1 MTLQTVVGDVLLLLG
16 VLLMAVAAVGLV
28 RMPDV
33 YNRTNAVAKAGGLGL
48 VLVLLG
54 VVVLDPGPTAVVV
67 LLLAVVLQLFTV
79 PIAGFEIGQAAR
91 ISRAPLAPGTRTS
104 PGADLPHGEA
114 DRGDEADR

>member
-1 MTLQTVVGDVLLLLG
+1 MSVQTVLGDVLLGLG
-16 VLLMAVAAVGLV
+16 VLLVVTAGIGLV
-28 RMPDV
+28 RLPDV

-67 LLLAVVLQLFTV
+67 LLLAVALQLFTV

-91 ISRAPLAPGTRTS
+91 SSRAPFASGTRQ
-104 PGADLPHGEA
+104 PGLPDGEPG
-114 DRGDEADR
+114 RGDDGDR

>member
-1 MTLQTVVGDVLLLLG
+1 MSVQTVVGDVLLGLG
-16 VLLMAVAAVGLV
+16 VLLMVTAGIGLV
-28 RMPDV
+28 RLPDV

-54 VVVLDPGPTAVVV
+54 VVVLDPGQTAVVV

-91 ISRAPLAPGTRTS
+91 LSRAPFAPGTQDSDRAGLPDGE
-104 PGADLPHGEA
+104 PG
-114 DRGDEADR
+114 RGDDGDR